1 MWKTTALQTTE
12 NMNLFNMK
20 VKRAYACIPKKKFS
34 LFVIKQN
41 CAIFNT
47 RSGYRCFAS
56 CRQNMQNA
64 RACTR
69 LEIKTR
75 RWDGGRRN
83 NIKCTSEQLGFSRS
97 TKQLGNIPMIV
108 AFCYRLSHFKY
119 RRVNW
124 TVWTRKN
131 DTRLWNVKKNSR
143 LKKQNRFTTSTW
155 RKKNS
160 KIIHHFK
167 VINTRRS
174 LKRNIP
180 GTTVNQPWENGT
192 IGKQATGNM
201 ACVRR
206 PQRTLHDTAQNM
218 RIQHVC
224 NIYLMPHLWP

>member
-1 MWKTTALQTTE
+1 
-12 NMNLFNMK
+12 MK
-20 VKRAYACIPKKKFS
+20 VKACLRCIPKKFFVVCHQAKLRNTQHKVGLSMFRFLRTRHAECQS
-34 LFVIKQN
+34 LYSLGNKDKKV
-41 CAIFNT
+41 
-47 RSGYRCFAS
+47 G
-56 CRQNMQNA
+56 
-64 RACTR
+64 
-69 LEIKTR
+69 
-75 RWDGGRRN
+75 WGGRN

-119 RRVNW
+119 RRINW
-124 TVWTRKN
+124 TVSTRKN
-131 DTRLWNVKKNSR
+131 DTRLWNVKKNGR

-201 ACVRR
+201 ACARR
-206 PQRTLHDTAQNM
+206 PQCTLHDTAQNM
-218 RIQHVC
+218 R
-224 NIYLMPHLWP
+224 L